1 MDKQET
7 TGRARARIIAAL
19 EKQGPQSRAKL
30 ARETGFSRSTASMI
44 IQQLVSEGIVET
56 VEEAAT
62 PATRGAGRPGTLI
75 VLKQSFKYL
84 IAIDFGRL
92 SLKVG
97 IFDMRYKLLDVE
109 SSDFSVDIPAD
120 EAFVFAAA
128 QVEML
133 LARLSIN
140 KSEVEAVG
148 IGVPGPVESAT
159 GHIHAGSIL
168 ATWTGTDVPGK
179 MSRLLDLPVYM
190 DNDANLGILAESTM
204 GGATNAQ
211 VALYVLL
218 SVGVGL
224 GIAINGK
231 VFRGSGGIAGELGH
245 VVTDE
250 HGPLCRC
257 GSRGCLE
264 AQISV
269 LALAQSLS
277 GTHKDISPS
286 EMLEKAQAGDPVARR
301 VVMDAGAMA
310 GRQVGALCNY
320 FNPEVVLVGG
330 ELMRAGDMLITA
342 ITDAMARTSLARA
355 IESVV
360 VRPGALGERA
370 ELYGAALFAHEKAI
384 EAMASSNA
392 RQASQEIGSQ

>member
-1 MDKQET
+1 MDKLEI
-7 TGRARARIIAAL
+7 TGRARARIIASL
-19 EKQGPQSRAKL
+19 QKGGPQSRAKI
-30 ARETGFSRSTASMI
+30 ARETGVSRSTASVI
-44 IQQLVSEGIVET
+44 IQQLVSEGVVEII
-56 VEEAAT
+56 EETAT
-62 PATRGAGRPGTLI
+62 PAARGAGRPGTLI
-75 VLKQSFKYL
+75 VFKQSFKYL
-84 IAIDFGRL
+84 VAIDFGRL

-97 IFDMRYKLLDVE
+97 VFDMHYQLLDVE
-109 SSDFSVDIPAD
+109 SSDFTLDIPAD
-120 EAFVFAAA
+120 EAFAFAAA
-128 QVEML
+128 QVELL
-133 LARLSIN
+133 LARHGIE

-168 ATWTGTDVPGK
+168 ASWTGTDVPGK
-179 MSRLLDLPVYM
+179 MSDMLDLPVYM

-204 GGATNAQ
+204 GGATNAK

-231 VFRGSGGIAGELGH
+231 VFRGSSGIAGELGH
-245 VVTDE
+245 VVTNE

-269 LALAQSLS
+269 LALARSLA

-286 EMLEKAQAGDPVARR
+286 EMLEKAQQGDLVARR
-301 VVMDAGAMA
+301 VIMDAGAMA

-355 IESVV
+355 IESVS

-370 ELYGAALFAHEKAI
+370 ELYGAALFAHEKAV
-384 EAMASSNA
+384 EAMTSSKTVTLA
-392 RQASQEIGSQ
+392 T